1 MDVNLLK
8 KKLNSEKTE
17 ERLAGLREA
26 IAESEALA
34 VYVIKDYIK
43 QEESETVLSA
53 MIIACAK
60 IGGDS
65 EVDFIGSFLGDK
77 KFKIQKYAF
86 QSLLLIDSPKIRP
99 YIIKTMTEKDV
110 RLKQMAVKA
119 IRDLGKKRSLETIE
133 EMLIS
138 EIEWQRISA
147 LEVLEMLNN
156 ILYENEL
163 IDILTRAISSSKKD
177 FCVESVNKLK
187 KIYDTGSQYARESV
201 NKLIDTSSSEELK
214 KIIRNHAYSCEEY
227 NEAIK
232 TEYNYSSL
240 LDDDY

>member
-65 EVDFIGSFLGDK
+65 EVDFIGSFLGDN

-86 QSLLLIDSPKIRP
+86 QSLL
-99 YIIKTMTEKDV
+99 
-110 RLKQMAVKA
+110 
-119 IRDLGKKRSLETIE
+119 
-133 EMLIS
+133 
-138 EIEWQRISA
+138 
-147 LEVLEMLNN
+147 
-156 ILYENEL
+156 
-163 IDILTRAISSSKKD
+163 
-177 FCVESVNKLK
+177 
-187 KIYDTGSQYARESV
+187 
-201 NKLIDTSSSEELK
+201 
-214 KIIRNHAYSCEEY
+214 
-227 NEAIK
+227 
-232 TEYNYSSL
+232 
-240 LDDDY
+240 